1 MGVMNQLVTGGHHLV
16 WICVR
21 MFAAKKAR
29 PEQTWGYE
37 AASSGGTTTWSPAT
51 FEPTGRQKQ
60 RNNRTVH
67 KPGHER
73 KKKWTI
79 ELPLTGLTKQ
89 IWSKLATTWY
99 NMFVPENLEN
109 GWHSNNNPAWV
120 FQKHHPLGSPG
131 SVHLGSPR
139 GHPGTLVTLMDHF
152 LLSFSGQV
160 ANIQTAE
167 PIQIV
172 VRPGALFLGSTCFPN
187 KSVQS
192 GYGSKLGTPIIGW

>member
-21 MFAAKKAR
+21 MLATKKAR

-51 FEPTGRQKQ
+51 FEPTGRPKQ
-60 RNNRTVH
+60 SDRPQTPAMKETKNGQFSCHWPVLQNRYGQNEVQH
-67 KPGHER
+67 G
-73 KKKWTI
+73 
-79 ELPLTGLTKQ
+79 
-89 IWSKLATTWY
+89 TTSLK
-99 NMFVPENLEN
+99 EKLEN
-109 GWHSNNNPAWV
+109 GWHNNNPAMG
-120 FQKHHPLGSPG
+120 FSQTPSPG
-131 SVHLGSPR
+131 SVHLGSP
-139 GHPGTLVTLMDHF
+139 GTSMDHF

-172 VRPGALFLGSTCFPN
+172 VRPGALDWVPQLFCAIYELP
-187 KSVQS
+187 S
-192 GYGSKLGTPIIGW
+192 GNLT